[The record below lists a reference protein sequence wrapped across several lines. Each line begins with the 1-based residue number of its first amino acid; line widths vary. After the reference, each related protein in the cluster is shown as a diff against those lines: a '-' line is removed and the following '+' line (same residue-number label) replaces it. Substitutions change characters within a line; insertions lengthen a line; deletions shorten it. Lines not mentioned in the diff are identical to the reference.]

1 MRKTKEALLA
11 EITELEKALADKQA
25 EYNAALQAGQPAGI
39 LAIEINRLQ
48 NRLNTSKVF
57 NGLSSALID
66 RADIISQD
74 MAEREQKI
82 KELKGS
88 RQ

>member
-11 EITELEKALADKQA
+11 EITELEKALSDKQA
-25 EYNAALQAGQPAGI
+25 EYNAALEAGQPAGI

-74 MAEREQKI
+74 MAERERKLQ
-82 KELKGS
+82 ELRESQG
-88 RQ
+88 

>member
-1 MRKTKEALLA
+1 MRKTKEEIQV
-11 EITELEKALADKQA
+11 EITELETALADKQA
-25 EYNAALQAGQPAGI
+25 EYNAALEAGQPAGI